1 VLTIIETMGAK
12 SRPALPNGK
21 PGIGLFGRMI
31 AGLCRRRGNEGP
43 FGGRAAAIFGA
54 LCGLLAWQQSALAFN
69 FEDVAQRARQ
79 LAAASFKPQES
90 KLPSEIEKLNYD
102 EFRDIRFKPARSLW
116 RSDRLPFEIAFFH
129 EGLFFKQ
136 PVKINEVSVEGVHE
150 IKFTPDL
157 FDYGANKI
165 DPGAM
170 RDLGFSGFRVHY
182 AINSPKYKD
191 EVLVFLGASYF
202 RALGKGQIYGLSTRG
217 VAIDTGLAS
226 GEEFPRF
233 VEFWIE
239 RPVPSATEL
248 TIYAL
253 LDSRRVSGA
262 YRFLLKPGT
271 DTVTEVKARLFLR
284 ENVTKLGLAPLTTMY
299 FFGENQRSGRD
310 DYRPEVHDSD
320 GLSMQS
326 GTGEWIWR
334 PLVNP
339 KRLLVTSFGM
349 TNPVGFGLMQR
360 DRDFAHYEDLEA
372 RYDLRP
378 SGWVEPKGSWGP
390 GRVELV
396 QIPSADETNDNV
408 VAYWVPD
415 LPIPL
420 KQGYDFE
427 YRVLWQKEPGTRP
440 PSSWVT
446 QTRRGRGYAR
456 NDDGSIGFVIDFDG
470 PALRKLPADA
480 KVEGIVSADTN
491 GEVRELVVHRN
502 EVTGGWRLALR
513 FRRQDENK
521 PVELRA
527 YLRGGNNIL
536 SETWSYILP
545 PG

>member
-1 VLTIIETMGAK
+1 M
-12 SRPALPNGK
+12 
-21 PGIGLFGRMI
+21 
-31 AGLCRRRGNEGP
+31 
-43 FGGRAAAIFGA
+43 
-54 LCGLLAWQQSALAFN
+54 
-69 FEDVAQRARQ
+69 Q
-79 LAAASFKPQES
+79 L
-90 KLPSEIEKLNYD
+90 
-102 EFRDIRFKPARSLW
+102 
-116 RSDRLPFEIAFFH
+116 
-129 EGLFFKQ
+129 
-136 PVKINEVSVEGVHE
+136 
-150 IKFTPDL
+150 
-157 FDYGANKI
+157 
-165 DPGAM
+165 
-170 RDLGFSGFRVHY
+170 
-182 AINSPKYKD
+182 
-191 EVLVFLGASYF
+191 
-202 RALGKGQIYGLSTRG
+202 
-217 VAIDTGLAS
+217 
-226 GEEFPRF
+226 
-233 VEFWIE
+233 
-239 RPVPSATEL
+239 
-248 TIYAL
+248 
-253 LDSRRVSGA
+253 
-262 YRFLLKPGT
+262 
-271 DTVTEVKARLFLR
+271 
-284 ENVTKLGLAPLTTMY
+284 
-299 FFGENQRSGRD
+299 
-310 DYRPEVHDSD
+310 
-320 GLSMQS
+320 

-349 TNPVGFGLMQR
+349 TNPAGFGLMQR
-360 DRDFAHYEDLEA
+360 DRDFPHYEDLEA

-378 SGWVEPKGSWGP
+378 SGWVEPKGSWGS

-415 LPIPL
+415 LPIAL
-420 KQGYDFE
+420 KQAYDFE

-470 PALRKLPADA
+470 PALRKLPPDA

-502 EVTGGWRLALR
+502 DVTGGWRLALR

>member
-1 VLTIIETMGAK
+1 MSTMIEAMGAEYRLTLLNDK
-12 SRPALPNGK
+12 L
-21 PGIGLFGRMI
+21 GIGLFGRMI
-31 AGLCRRRGNEGP
+31 AAVRLRRGNESP
-43 FGGRAAAIFGA
+43 SGGRATAILGA
-54 LCGLLAWQQSALAFN
+54 LCGLLAWQSALAFN

-157 FDYGANKI
+157 FDYGSNKI

-170 RDLGFSGFRVHY
+170 RDLGFAGFRVHY
-182 AINSPKYKD
+182 AINSPRYKD

-284 ENVTKLGLAPLTTMY
+284 ENVTKLGLVPLTTMY

-320 GLSMQS
+320 GLSMHS

-349 TNPVGFGLMQR
+349 TNPAGFGLMQR

-415 LPIPL
+415 LPIAL
-420 KQGYDFE
+420 KQAYNFE

-456 NDDGSIGFVIDFDG
+456 EDDGSIAFVIDFDG

>member
-1 VLTIIETMGAK
+1 MSTIIETMGAK
-12 SRPALPNGK
+12 YRLTLPNDTV
-21 PGIGLFGRMI
+21 GIGLFGRMI
-31 AGLCRRRGNEGP
+31 AALCRRRGNASP
-43 FGGRAAAIFGA
+43 SGGRATAILGA
-54 LCGLLAWQQSALAFN
+54 LCGLLAWQSALAFN
-69 FEDVAQRARQ
+69 FEDVAERARQ

-116 RSDRLPFEIAFFH
+116 RADRLPFEIAFFH

-157 FDYGANKI
+157 FDYGSNKI

-170 RDLGFSGFRVHY
+170 RDLGFAGFRVHY
-182 AINSPKYKD
+182 AINSPRYKD

-271 DTVTEVKARLFLR
+271 DTVTEVKARLFVR

-320 GLSMQS
+320 GLSMQL

-349 TNPVGFGLMQR
+349 TNPAGFGLMQR
-360 DRDFAHYEDLEA
+360 DRDFPHYEDLEA

-415 LPIPL
+415 TPIAP
-420 KQGYDFE
+420 KQAYDFE

-456 NDDGSIGFVIDFDG
+456 EDDGSIAFVIDFDG
-470 PALRKLPADA
+470 PALRKLPPDA

-502 EVTGGWRLALR
+502 DVTGGWRLALR